1 MERTFMNR
9 KTPILIPLAVMW
21 LTALLPAQDPAPR
34 WQLIFAER
42 FRFETWDNAVSLDD
56 AAGDATA
63 YTRNKTTLGLRWLA
77 ASNVEVLA
85 KVTNE
90 CRVYLAPKDK
100 PFNVNELF
108 VDNLS
113 VKWTVPGRVPLAITA
128 GRQDITF
135 GEGFV
140 IADGTPA
147 DGSRSYYFNAVR
159 VDADLRPGHRL
170 TAFIHAVNT
179 TDRTLPVINDRS
191 QALAEQPERALA
203 VYYSGRLGEV
213 KADAYLIRK
222 TTRATEPW
230 PLAARI
236 DTFGGRAQA
245 PVARRLALTAE
256 GAWQGGKSGEGG
268 RSAFGGLFHLDYDV
282 KGLLPFLKTAT
293 VGGIFLS
300 GDKPGTDKVEGW
312 DPIFSRWPK
321 WSDSYIYT
329 FGRESRTAYWSNLT
343 SLYGSLA
350 LDLGSR
356 ADALLTAQ
364 RLGAFEPQ
372 PGAFPGGPGRCRGTL
387 LQSRLNYKV
396 SKFLAGRVIWEY
408 FRPGDFYF
416 PGASPFHWLQFEM
429 NFRL

>member
-1 MERTFMNR
+1 MPMDR
-9 KTPILIPLAVMW
+9 KALLIVFLCAVF
-21 LTALLPAQDPAPR
+21 LPSLLPAQDPAPR

-56 AAGDATA
+56 TAGDATA

-77 ASNVEVLA
+77 AAGVELLA
-85 KVTNE
+85 TVTNE
-90 CRVYLAPKDK
+90 CRVYLAPKDR
-100 PFNVNELF
+100 PFNIHELF

-113 VKWTVPGRVPLAITA
+113 IKATVPGRVPLTVTA
-128 GRQDITF
+128 GRQDIFF

-140 IADGTPA
+140 IADGTPS

-159 VDADLRPGHRL
+159 LDADLGKDHRL
-170 TAFIHAVNT
+170 TAFVHAVGA
-179 TDRTLPVINDRS
+179 TDKALPVINHRS
-191 QALAEQPERALA
+191 QPLAEQPEKALA
-203 VYYSGRLGEV
+203 MYYSGSFGKA
-213 KADAYLIRK
+213 KADGYLIRK
-222 TTRATEPW
+222 RASATELW
-230 PLAARI
+230 PVPARI
-236 DTFGGRAQA
+236 DTLGGRIQA
-245 PVARRLALTAE
+245 PVAARLDLTAE
-256 GAWQGGKSGEGG
+256 GAVQWGTSGEAGRGAAGG
-268 RSAFGGLFHLDYDV
+268 IFHLDYDLE
-282 KGLLPFLKTAT
+282 GFLPLLKTAT
-293 VGGIFLS
+293 FGGIFLS
-300 GDKPGTDKVEGW
+300 GDKPDTDKMEGW

-372 PGAFPGGPGRCRGTL
+372 PGVFPGGPGRCRGTL

-396 SKFLAGRVIWEY
+396 SKFFTGRVIWE
-408 FRPGDFYF
+408 FFWPGDFYF
-416 PGASPFHWLQFEM
+416 PEASPFHWLQFEM
-429 NFRL
+429 NFKL